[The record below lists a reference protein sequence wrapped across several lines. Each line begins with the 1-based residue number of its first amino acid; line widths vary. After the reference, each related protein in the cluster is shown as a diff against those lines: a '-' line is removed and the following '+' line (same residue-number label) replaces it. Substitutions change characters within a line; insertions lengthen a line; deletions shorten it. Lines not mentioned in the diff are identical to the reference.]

1 MCFSLFFI
9 ALSLSL
15 SLSCSFSVSSL
26 PSCDAHFWD
35 VVSCK
40 DRTGSSVMFQ
50 SASSDLTRQL
60 SKNPEGR
67 LNVFSCFF
75 FVRKSPIM
83 VDKFVRFALTQRKN
97 GHSMEMDAPV
107 LNHRLS
113 KPNILRNIWITDWTI
128 TTLSGLRYK
137 RRLGQDQPSVDFG

>member
-1 MCFSLFFI
+1 
-9 ALSLSL
+9 
-15 SLSCSFSVSSL
+15 
-26 PSCDAHFWD
+26 
-35 VVSCK
+35 
-40 DRTGSSVMFQ
+40 MFQ

-60 SKNPEGR
+60 SKNPERR
-67 LNVFSCFF
+67 LNVFACFF